1 MAGNITTNTANLIRT
16 DVWSQE
22 LKEIL
27 REELQAM
34 RYVRMLTDFP
44 DGDTFHIPQIAD
56 AITDAYTEDAA
67 IVYNA
72 LGTTDFTFSITDYVS
87 SGHYITRKMM
97 QDSYYM
103 SELMS
108 SFVPKQSR
116 SIMEGIETAILDR
129 PNSNYAANNAA
140 TIDGIAHRVSGGNAG
155 ILEVQ
160 DFAYAMYSLK
170 KAHVP
175 QTNMVAIVDPSVEYQ
190 LNTLSQ
196 LTNVSNN
203 PKWEGIV
210 SDGIAS
216 GMRFIANVYG
226 FDVYTSNFLPDVAD
240 GALLERDGS
249 TANDF
254 SVTNGKANYF
264 FSATADVL
272 PLVGAM
278 RQEPIVDTEF
288 NKDFQREE
296 IVTTARYGF
305 KLFRP
310 ENMVNIVT
318 KPTIV

>member
-1 MAGNITTNTANLIRT
+1 
-16 DVWSQE
+16 
-22 LKEIL
+22 
-27 REELQAM
+27 
-34 RYVRMLTDFP
+34 
-44 DGDTFHIPQIAD
+44 
-56 AITDAYTEDAA
+56 
-67 IVYNA
+67 
-72 LGTTDFTFSITDYVS
+72 
-87 SGHYITRKMM
+87 M

-196 LTNVSNN
+196 LTSVSNN